1 MPMGEMRA
9 SFTETMGSIPEYEQS
24 LEENQGHSVLED
36 DGCFMIIYPEAEFAA
51 PSKLKTCPWGQSCS
65 DFKAAVSA
73 GLGAECG
80 VELCDD
86 TLGYSCDG
94 ASRSTIPNSG
104 ASFAGKPANRLPDGP
119 ISCDGSWSATEDA
132 DPPGQA
138 LRLDPPQACRSPSSK
153 KPSPL
158 RPGASVRITLHNA
171 PADKGLAAVA
181 SVEHP
186 EDGSPCRLR
195 ICRGAATL
203 ALFVLDGKSISISLV
218 SAPSFRTTHPGIPRN
233 ASGWIKVSCEGGGD
247 MYACAA
253 LGWRAL
259 MPFLYQ
265 SGGSPGLGKS

>member
-1 MPMGEMRA
+1 MARA
-9 SFTETMGSIPEYEQS
+9 AASHRLGQSWSSSRSGSCSTSEIMASIPEYES
-24 LEENQGHSVLED
+24 D
-36 DGCFMIIYPEAEFAA
+36 DSCHCYYTPA
-51 PSKLKTCPWGQSCS
+51 KLKITKVGHTSTLLLTCS
-65 DFKAAVSA
+65 DFKAAESA
-73 GLGAECG
+73 GLCSECG
-80 VELCDD
+80 SQLCDAP
-86 TLGYSCDG
+86 S
-94 ASRSTIPNSG
+94 
-104 ASFAGKPANRLPDGP
+104 RLPDHP
-119 ISCDGSWSATEDA
+119 CDGSWSATEDA

-259 MPFLYQ
+259 MPFLYPT
-265 SGGSPGLGKS
+265 PGQTA

>member
-1 MPMGEMRA
+1 MARA
-9 SFTETMGSIPEYEQS
+9 AASHRLGQSWSSSRSGSFSTSEIMASIPEYES
-24 LEENQGHSVLED
+24 D
-36 DGCFMIIYPEAEFAA
+36 DSCHCYYA
-51 PSKLKTCPWGQSCS
+51 PAKLKMSQVGHTSTLLLTCS
-65 DFKAAVSA
+65 DCLCS
-73 GLGAECG
+73 ECRSQ
-80 VELCDD
+80 LCDD
-86 TLGYSCDG
+86 TLGYACGG
-94 ASRSTIPNSG
+94 ASRNTG
-104 ASFAGKPANRLPDGP
+104 GSFAGQPASRQPDGP
-119 ISCDGSWSATEDA
+119 SDGSWSVTEDA

-138 LRLDPPQACRSPSSK
+138 LQIDPPQACRSPSSK

-181 SVEHP
+181 SVEYP

-218 SAPSFRTTHPGIPRN
+218 SAPSFTTTHPGIPRN

-265 SGGSPGLGKS
+265 SGGSPGVRKS